1 MTEAPILQEIWET
14 YQDQGLEV
22 VAFGADWYPDGSF
35 SCEGWANNF
44 GLEYPILDFETG
56 SENWYWEDAPYILF
70 MPEMGWGLPYNVI
83 FDHEMNVVWGA
94 AADFTGDVMDEA
106 LEALEG
112 ALVYMN
118 ESGVNDDEDE
128 DGISGECDPCP
139 TSHLYVTGNLDFS
152 EEFLIDGLDYG
163 FYPSIDVLDI
173 LLLSDLVESGDEISA
188 CIVEANDFT
197 GDGFVNPIDIMALA
211 AYVLDGN

>member
-22 VAFGADWYPDGSF
+22 VAFGADWYPDGQYT
-35 SCEGWANNF
+35 CEDWASVFNVD
-44 GLEYPILDFETG
+44 YPILDFETG

-106 LEALEG
+106 LAALEG
-112 ALVYMN
+112 AIEYMN
-118 ESGVNDDEDE
+118 ATVNNGDDDEDGVNN
-128 DGISGECDPCP
+128 DCDPCP
-139 TSHLYVTGNLDFS
+139 NSHIYDTGNLDFS
-152 EEFLIDGLDYG
+152 EEFFIDGLDYG
-163 FYPSIDVLDI
+163 YVPSVDVIDV
-173 LLLSDLVESGDEISA
+173 LLLSDLVASGDEISE

-197 GDGFVNPIDIMALA
+197 GDGLINLIDIMALA
-211 AYVLDGN
+211 AYVAEGN

>member
-70 MPEMGWGLPYNVI
+70 MPEMGWGLPYNII
-83 FDHEMNVVWGA
+83 F
-94 AADFTGDVMDEA
+94 
-106 LEALEG
+106 
-112 ALVYMN
+112 
-118 ESGVNDDEDE
+118 
-128 DGISGECDPCP
+128 
-139 TSHLYVTGNLDFS
+139 
-152 EEFLIDGLDYG
+152 
-163 FYPSIDVLDI
+163 
-173 LLLSDLVESGDEISA
+173 
-188 CIVEANDFT
+188 
-197 GDGFVNPIDIMALA
+197 
-211 AYVLDGN
+211 